1 MAEKGRFE
9 AGPNDEGVRI
19 DRLLR
24 KLLRDVPLS
33 HIYRMIRT
41 GRVRV
46 NGRRVKTGYRVS
58 SGDEIRLPERE
69 GNEADRPSSRTT
81 PAPKGTARDATA
93 AVGIDIVYEDDHL
106 LVVNKSRGVVTHG
119 TDSLEER
126 VRAYLADRL
135 PADLGFRP
143 GPLHRL
149 DRNTTG
155 AVAFSKSIH
164 GARAFSEILRRG
176 ALAKVY
182 LAVLTGAA
190 VESHRWD
197 YPIARREGKSRSEAD
212 AEGQPARTWV
222 FPVQSVEVEGG
233 RPARREAGG
242 SAHGGP
248 RSGAGGGS
256 RSGAGGGPRSGAGG
270 GPRSGAPFPQ
280 GHYTLA
286 VLRIGTGRTHQ
297 IRVHAATA
305 GLPVVGD
312 SKYGGASVQGGM
324 LLHAWM
330 MAFDDPSEVLGTRQI
345 EAPLPPDTAERI
357 RVVFGGKALSD
368 ARETAQRAA
377 AW

>member
-1 MAEKGRFE
+1 MAEQGRFE

-58 SGDEIRLPERE
+58 RGDEIRLPERE
-69 GNEADRPSSRTT
+69 GTEADRPPS
-81 PAPKGTARDATA
+81 PGQHAPKGAARDATE
-93 AVGIDIVYEDDHL
+93 AVGIDILYEDDHL
-106 LVVNKSRGVVTHG
+106 LVVNKPRGVVTHG
-119 TDSLEER
+119 SDSLEER
-126 VRAYLADRL
+126 VHAHLADRL

-149 DRNTTG
+149 DRNTSG

-197 YPIARREGKSRSEAD
+197 YPIARRGKSRRSEAD

-233 RPARREAGG
+233 AAR
-242 SAHGGP
+242 
-248 RSGAGGGS
+248 GAGP
-256 RSGAGGGPRSGAGG
+256 GGGRGHHGARDRGVDRPSGE
-270 GPRSGAPFPQ
+270 PRSGAPFPK

-330 MAFDDPSEVLGTRQI
+330 MAFDDPSEVLGTRRI
-345 EAPLPPDTAERI
+345 EAPLPPDAAERI
-357 RVVFGGKALSD
+357 RRVFGGKALSD